1 MARCNVLHFK
11 RVVQGGDD
19 FLDVRITGVAA
30 ATMLSMPGCEK
41 PTTIAMPSGVLMAS
55 DSSCSSATPEARR
68 SIRKPAL
75 QHAPGSCTA
84 LDTSHSQSKRI
95 ARPFYSTSIC
105 CALHGLLSNRNEAPI
120 GSRSLCCQE
129 GRLSPSFHMGIE
141 YTRLNMT
148 RAFDLDKDSVQPSF
162 GESVGK

>member
-1 MARCNVLHFK
+1 MTLMRGLMA
-11 RVVQGGDD
+11 
-19 FLDVRITGVAA
+19 VAA

-41 PTTIAMPSGVLMAS
+41 PTTIAMPSVVLMAS
-55 DSSCSSATPEARR
+55 DSSRSSATPEARR

-75 QHAPGSCTA
+75 QHAPSSCTA
-84 LDTSHSQSKRI
+84 LDTSHPQSKRI
-95 ARPFYSTSIC
+95 ARPFYSISIC

-120 GSRSLCCQE
+120 GSRSLCCQGG